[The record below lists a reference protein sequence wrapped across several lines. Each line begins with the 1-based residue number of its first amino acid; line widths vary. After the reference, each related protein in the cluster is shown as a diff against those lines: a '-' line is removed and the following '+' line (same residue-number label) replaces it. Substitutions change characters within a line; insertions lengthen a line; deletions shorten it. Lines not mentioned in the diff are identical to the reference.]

1 MDCRPEKARHPSSQQ
16 TRPIGRK
23 IDLISLQIIVDC
35 DVKALENQSP
45 AGNPARSSGWGK
57 EWDGEKEEE
66 NKTKSLEEE
75 NKFSEEKLWQP

>member
-1 MDCRPEKARHPSSQQ
+1 MDCRPEKARHLSPHE
-16 TRPIGRK
+16 TRPIGQKK
-23 IDLISLQIIVDC
+23 ILFTSLIVDC
-35 DVKALENQSP
+35 DMKALENQSP
-45 AGNPARSSGWGK
+45 AGNPARSCGWGK